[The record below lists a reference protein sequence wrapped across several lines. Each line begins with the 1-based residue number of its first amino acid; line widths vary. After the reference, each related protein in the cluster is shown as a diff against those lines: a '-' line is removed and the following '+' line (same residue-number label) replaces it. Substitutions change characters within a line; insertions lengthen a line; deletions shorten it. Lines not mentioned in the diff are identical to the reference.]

1 MATDREQSADDA
13 RIAALAR
20 ELASA
25 INASESSGRVG
36 QRDLAIDVLRDAV
49 EAGPA
54 GEDQEE
60 AKPRDPAAP
69 VNPFAL
75 GIPLL
80 MAGVALSFIFPPV
93 GVLLLGVGLL
103 ACLLGLVLA
112 IGRSLLARRRGD
124 RGAGLSGLP

>member
-1 MATDREQSADDA
+1 VATDREQSADDA

-49 EAGPA
+49 ETGP
-54 GEDQEE
+54 GSEE
-60 AKPRDPAAP
+60 EQPKPRDPTAP

-103 ACLLGLVLA
+103 VCLLGLVLA
-112 IGRSLLARRRGD
+112 IARSLLARRRGD
-124 RGAGLSGLP
+124 DGPGLSGLP

>member
-1 MATDREQSADDA
+1 
-13 RIAALAR
+13 
-20 ELASA
+20 
-25 INASESSGRVG
+25 
-36 QRDLAIDVLRDAV
+36 
-49 EAGPA
+49 
-54 GEDQEE
+54 
-60 AKPRDPAAP
+60 
-69 VNPFAL
+69 
-75 GIPLL
+75 